1 MNLFHTL
8 TSLNPTIP
16 YNLQCA
22 KAWLP
27 VVFLS
32 YRYIKYRATQN
43 ERNLNLM
50 KYGDPH
56 CCGLNVCASTTPYPL
71 PKFICW
77 NLMPNMMALGGGAFG
92 RCLGQEGRALLNRV
106 SAFIKETPQS
116 SLVPFHHVRLC
127 WKDGCLESRASPDLE
142 SVSSFMLEFPAS
154 RTVRSKF
161 LQFTSHPVGGTL
173 LWQPGRTNIL
183 STT

>member
-8 TSLNPTIP
+8 TSLNPTVP

-92 RCLGQEGRALLNRV
+92 RCLGHEGGLVSRNGISALM
-106 SAFIKETPQS
+106 KETPQN
-116 SLVPFHHVRLC
+116 SLAPSTTWGHSEKMPFMNQEVGQTSHQIPDQPVPRS
-127 WKDGCLESRASPDLE
+127 WT
-142 SVSSFMLEFPAS
+142 S
-154 RTVRSKF
+154 RT
-161 LQFTSHPVGGTL
+161 PE
-173 LWQPGRTNIL
+173 LWEKDFCCL
-183 STT
+183 